1 MHDNWQPPPLI
12 DLEGIR
18 AASREVEALPDLD
31 IERTLDVFRV
41 QSAGFDWDLGLAV
54 YEPKDP
60 AQARVGADGRRAG
73 IFLLHGGSGD
83 FKDVEAISLLWARKF
98 GYKVVAATFPGRYY
112 FPDPD
117 GGWPGDTIERDGV
130 RTPMWTVDGRVG
142 RDQYDI
148 VQDDSLRDRYGRRT
162 LARAK
167 PGTDFYH
174 RMAAWP
180 LAFEEGMVAA
190 ARRHLPDPEFSIY
203 GEGHSTGG
211 PFIFMLSQRIPNM
224 RGVVAAEHSPFG
236 AICRLRDE
244 WAGPVGKI
252 GGYDKFAEGG
262 AARTDPFDELYIRT
276 WRDLARYAGPE
287 WLGREGPL
295 GLMRLPV
302 LMETVLESWES
313 AKSRPQFKAEYIVT
327 HGVEP
332 SLEAAARVTASRLG
346 LGEQETAALVAR
358 YIGYTRELSGPG
370 VRPVPP
376 VLYGIARD
384 SRDHSPEVYQE
395 VILPAFAVMDPAPRV
410 HVTRFGAGGHSFWK
424 ADDGLPW
431 GIAPAVLSM
440 FDEGIRSGYF
450 LADAAGGDAT
460 RPTAA
465 TSAGAR

>member
-1 MHDNWQPPPLI
+1 MREEWLPPSLV
-12 DLEGIR
+12 DQEGIYT
-18 AASREVEALPDLD
+18 ASRSVAALPDLD
-31 IERTLDVFRV
+31 VVRTLDVFRID
-41 QSAGFDWDLGLAV
+41 SAGLPWDLGMAV

-60 AQARVGADGRRAG
+60 AQACIGADGRKAG

-83 FKDVEAISLLWARKF
+83 FKDVEAISQLWAGKF

-117 GGWPGDTIERDGV
+117 GGWPGDTIEDDGA
-130 RTPMWTVDGRVG
+130 RTPLWTVDGGVG
-142 RDQYDI
+142 RDEYDM
-148 VQDDSLRDRYGRRT
+148 VRDGSLRDRYGTRT

-190 ARRHLPDPEFSIY
+190 ARRHLPDPEFSVY

-236 AICRLRDE
+236 AICRSRDE

-252 GGYDKFAEGG
+252 AGYDKFAEGG
-262 AARTDPFDELYIRT
+262 ARRTDPFDELYIRT

-295 GLMRLPV
+295 ALMRLPL
-302 LMETVLESWES
+302 LMESVLESWET

-332 SLEAAARVTASRLG
+332 SLEKAARVTADRLA
-346 LGEQETAALVAR
+346 LDEQETEALVAR
-358 YIGYTRELSGPG
+358 YVGYTRELTGPG
-370 VRPVPP
+370 VPPVPP
-376 VLYGIARD
+376 VLFGIARD
-384 SRDHSPEVYQE
+384 SRDHSPEVYEE
-395 VILPAFAVMDPAPRV
+395 VILPAFAAMEPAPKV
-410 HVTRFGAGGHSFWK
+410 HVTRFGAGGHAFWK
-424 ADDGLPW
+424 ADEGLPW
-431 GIAPAVLSM
+431 GIAPAVLSV
-440 FDEGIRSGYF
+440 FDDGIRSGYF
-450 LADAAGGDAT
+450 TDGAEAQ
-460 RPTAA
+460 
-465 TSAGAR
+465 SAEPDVSASIPVG